1 MGKRYVK
8 QNDKLFAERLD
19 DLVNEKA
26 ASGTTAAKIAAK
38 LGISASTFSE
48 YRSGEKMPPLA
59 FAVRMAD
66 YFDVSM
72 DYFIGRDVPRSPKKS
87 IRSTAATLGLE
98 EKTIKKLITLLIPI
112 GPAEAK
118 KHSFTPPQ
126 YLYGPVL
133 NALIQSNSFDEMIV
147 ALKGA
152 TTARPNDGIK
162 FDNYTAAV
170 KYHQIDDE
178 IDKYDLSSA
187 DIFSVRDV
195 YNANYDRAAKNAFAD
210 VVAELDATW
219 EPLPRPEGFTI
230 TPEGIEP
237 LQPPAKQRAKTRRPA
252 GDMEG
257 KDGNSKG

>member
-1 MGKRYVK
+1 MGKRYIK
-8 QNDKLFAERLD
+8 QNDKLFVERLD

-26 ASGTTAAKIAAK
+26 ASGITAAKIAKK

-48 YRSGEKMPPLA
+48 YRGGDKMPPLA

-72 DYFIGRDVPRSPKKS
+72 DYFIGRDVPRSPKKN

-98 EKTIKKLITLLIPI
+98 EKTIEKLITLLIPI
-112 GPAEAK
+112 GPPEAK
-118 KHSFTPPQ
+118 KNSFTPSQ

-133 NALIQSNSFDEMIV
+133 NALIQSESFNEMIE
-147 ALKGA
+147 ALRGA

-178 IDKYDLSSA
+178 IDKCDIGSA

-195 YNANYDRAAKNAFAD
+195 YNANYDRAAKNAFAE
-210 VVAELDATW
+210 VVEELDATW
-219 EPLPRPEGFTI
+219 KPLPRPEGFTI

-237 LQPPAKQRAKTRRPA
+237 LQPPAGQCAKTRRPTV
-252 GDMEG
+252 DMEG
-257 KDGNSKG
+257 TDGNGKG